1 MLLFCNEI
9 AGVMSF
15 FALVCRRYVVEV
27 ILMIARI
34 TAMVTMC
41 LMGSAL
47 LSSCQSGRAAHVP
60 QGKEAELRLVMRS
73 YSARGKRYVPMDA
86 ATALK
91 YKAEGIASYYE
102 AHGSR
107 GALGERLRKG
117 EYYAAH
123 PTLPM
128 PCRVRIT
135 NLSNGKSCEARIAD
149 RGPFSRNRIIDVSSA
164 VARELGFLRKGLQRV
179 RVEVIS
185 VGDGPGQL
193 KAPDKD

>member
-1 MLLFCNEI
+1 
-9 AGVMSF
+9 MSF
-15 FALVCRRYVVEV
+15 FAFVDIRYMVESIV
-27 ILMIARI
+27 MIVRI
-34 TAMVTMC
+34 TTVLTMSV
-41 LMGSAL
+41 LGLVL
-47 LSSCQSGRAAHVP
+47 LSTCRSGGVAPQP
-60 QGKEAELRLVMRS
+60 QGQNAELKLVMKS

-102 AHGSR
+102 ANGSR

-128 PCRVRIT
+128 PCKVRIT
-135 NLSNGKSCEARIAD
+135 NLSNGKSCEARVAD
-149 RGPFSRNRIIDVSSA
+149 RGPFSKNRLIDVSSA
-164 VARELGFLRKGLQRV
+164 VARELGFIRKGLQRV
-179 RVEVIS
+179 RVEVVS

-193 KAPDKD
+193 KADVDD